1 LTSLVRRIDSCLPWM
16 AIAAGLWL
24 GAAACAQ
31 GQARVAVP
39 AFDATQLRQPENLV
53 GPWLVKAG
61 DDPAYAQPGFDDSQW
76 QVFDANKNIGDLI
89 HGQPPTVWYRM
100 HVKVLPNQT
109 GLALEEWYLS
119 RAYEIYCNGA
129 LIMKNGQV
137 TPFKPYTYNA
147 TILKLIP
154 EKDLASG
161 SVVIALRV
169 HIALNE
175 WTGPGPGMYYTNLSL
190 GTEHELQQREW
201 LNVIGQNAQNWIND
215 LFGLGLGL
223 VALALYLGQR
233 RQREYLWIFLM
244 TMAIVLEAPRTII
257 ELYRNVPVT
266 WDLLTLPLL
275 FAVLLFQTLVF
286 FAFLRVRFA
295 LWLRIYFAIAFVI
308 FAADLIGQ
316 STGVLT
322 TAFFLFGL
330 VPMDLLLYVYVPFL
344 LLTKW
349 RKGNREAGILLIP
362 SMLLSLSVYVQ
373 YVVQG
378 AALLHLISTLR
389 AAALFFFFF
398 RHQVGPFTLSLTS
411 FGNLLFD
418 FSLTII
424 VVLRAT
430 RMSQEQAVLEHE
442 MEAAREVQQVILPEQ
457 IEEVAGFTVESVYE
471 PADQVGGDFFQVL
484 PAGQGGLLLVL
495 GDVAGHGLPAAMLVS
510 VLVGAI
516 RASADY
522 TKDPVELLTSLNER
536 LIGRTHNSFSTALV
550 ALISADGWVTVANAG
565 HLSPYLDGREME
577 LRGALPLGVAGD
589 AHYETT
595 DFWLPPGGRLTF
607 YSDGVVEARDATGAL
622 FGFDRAQAI
631 STEPAAEI
639 VAAAKSFGQED
650 DITVVTIERHPA
662 IAMAA

>member
-1 LTSLVRRIDSCLPWM
+1 LSSLVGRIALRLLGMMM
-16 AIAAGLWL
+16 AVGFCL
-24 GAAACAQ
+24 GAAAP
-31 GQARVAVP
+31 GQAKAAAP
-39 AFDATQLRQPENLV
+39 FFDATQLRQPEELAA
-53 GPWLVKAG
+53 PWLVKAG
-61 DDPAYAQPGFDDSQW
+61 DDPAYAQPGFDDSGW
-76 QVFDANKNIGDLI
+76 QVFDAHNNVAELI
-89 HGQPPTVWYRM
+89 HGQPPIVWYRM
-100 HVKVLPNQT
+100 HLKVSPRDKD
-109 GLALEEWYLS
+109 LALEEWYLS

-129 LIMKNGQV
+129 LFMKNGEV
-137 TPFKPYTYNA
+137 TPFKPYTINA

-154 EKDLASG
+154 AKDLASG
-161 SVVIALRV
+161 SVVIALRL
-169 HIALNE
+169 HIAPNE
-175 WTGPGPGMYYTNLSL
+175 WSGPGPGMYHTNLSL

-201 LNVIGQNAQNWIND
+201 LNAIGQNAQEWINA

-244 TMAIVLEAPRTII
+244 SLAVALTEPLVVI
-257 ELYRNVPVT
+257 ELHWNIPVS
-266 WDLLTLPLL
+266 WDLLNLPIVFALLL
-275 FAVLLFQTLVF
+275 FETLIF
-286 FAFLRVRFA
+286 LAFLRVRFG
-295 LWLRIYFAIAFVI
+295 LWLRIYFAVAFGT
-308 FAADLIGQ
+308 FAAAIIGQ
-316 STGVLT
+316 VTGVLT
-322 TAFFLFGL
+322 TTVVLFGL

-362 SMLLSLSVYVQ
+362 SALLSLSVYVQ
-373 YVVQG
+373 YIVQG
-378 AALLHLISTLR
+378 AALLHVISGFR
-389 AAALFFFFF
+389 AADLFFFFF
-398 RHQVGPFTLSLTS
+398 RHPVGPFTLSLTE
-411 FGNLLFD
+411 FGRLLFF
-418 FSLTII
+418 FSLTVI

-430 RMSQEQAVLEHE
+430 RMSQQQAVLEHE
-442 MEAAREVQQVILPEQ
+442 MEAAREVQQVILPEKL
-457 IEEVAGFTVESVYE
+457 EEVAGFTVESVYE

-516 RASADY
+516 RAAADY

-536 LIGRTHNSFSTALV
+536 LIGRIHNSFSTALV

-577 LRGALPLGVAGD
+577 LRGALPLGVVGD
-589 AHYETT
+589 VQYETT

-607 YSDGVVEARDATGAL
+607 YSDGVVEARDTTGAL

-639 VAAAKSFGQED
+639 VAAAKKFGQED
-650 DITVVTIERHPA
+650 DITVVTIERHAA